1 MSQKAKI
8 LKRMVV
14 DGKTLEP
21 NDIVDVSSW
30 RNAKALEGSRY
41 ITYITYVSESPKE
54 ETPKKETKP
63 KTLKAEDAE

>member
-30 RNAKALEGSRY
+30 RNAKSLEGSRY
-41 ITYITYVSESPKE
+41 ITLVSYVSESPKQ

-63 KTLKAEDAE
+63 KTENKLDAE

>member
-1 MSQKAKI
+1 MSQKAKV

-14 DGKTLEP
+14 DGKVIEP
-21 NDIVDVSSW
+21 NEIVDVSEW

-41 ITYITYVSESPKE
+41 ITFITHVSESPKE
-54 ETPKKETKP
+54 TPKEKLKT